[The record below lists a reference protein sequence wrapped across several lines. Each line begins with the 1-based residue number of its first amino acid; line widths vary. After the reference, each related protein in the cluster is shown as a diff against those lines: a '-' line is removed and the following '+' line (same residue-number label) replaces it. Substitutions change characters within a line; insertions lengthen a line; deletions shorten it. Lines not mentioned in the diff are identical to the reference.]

1 MAKNPTSEFLA
12 TLKSY
17 INQLTDGDRTPNE
30 VASAL
35 NGWARESAESIKAK
49 VAEEVEAQVSK
60 MGFIKRTEYDK
71 LVARVEKLE
80 KSKSVKSVA
89 KKSTA
94 KKSAAPKKPLS
105 KKASK

>member
-80 KSKSVKSVA
+80 KSKSVKIVA

>member
-1 MAKNPTSEFLA
+1 
-12 TLKSY
+12 
-17 INQLTDGDRTPNE
+17 
-30 VASAL
+30 
-35 NGWARESAESIKAK
+35 
-49 VAEEVEAQVSK
+49 